1 MGNIAVGNAS
11 LFIMTEGG
19 EPIPLGDT
27 IEVEM
32 ITEDSSEN
40 NLKRDF
46 MNLDMQKEVTFTAE
60 LDRSIDITRVLFGLT
75 NNYRRLHGGYALRQR
90 SIYRWYKKYGGKKC
104 LQQMI

>member
-1 MGNIAVGNAS
+1 MGNITVNNVS
-11 LFIMTEGG
+11 VFIMTDDNG
-19 EPIPLGDT
+19 PVPLGDA

-40 NLKRDF
+40 NSKEVF
-46 MNLDMQKEVTFTAE
+46 MDLDRQKEVTFTAD
-60 LDRSIDITRVLFGLT
+60 LKRSIDITRVLFGLT

-104 LQQMI
+104 LQ

>member
-1 MGNIAVGNAS
+1 MGNITANNVS
-11 LFIMTEGG
+11 LFIMTYDNG
-19 EPIPLGDT
+19 PVPLGDT

-60 LDRSIDITRVLFGLT
+60 LNRSIDITRVLFGLT
-75 NNYRRLHGGYALRQR
+75 NNYRRMHGGFALRGR
-90 SIYRWYKKYGGKKC
+90 TIYRWYKKYKGR
-104 LQQMI
+104 

>member
-1 MGNIAVGNAS
+1 MGNITANNAS
-11 LFIMTEGG
+11 LFIMTDDIG
-19 EPIPLGDT
+19 PVPLGDA

-104 LQQMI
+104 LQ

>member
-1 MGNIAVGNAS
+1 MGNITANNVS
-11 LFIMTEGG
+11 LFIMTDDNG
-19 EPIPLGDT
+19 PVPLGDA

-90 SIYRWYKKYGGKKC
+90 SIYRWYKKYGGKKY
-104 LQQMI
+104 LQ

>member
-1 MGNIAVGNAS
+1 MSNITVNNVS
-11 LFIMTEGG
+11 VFIMTDNNK
-19 EPIPLGDT
+19 PVPLGDA

-60 LDRSIDITRVLFGLT
+60 LNRSIDITRVLFGLT
-75 NNYRRLHGGYALRQR
+75 NNYRRMHGGFALRER
-90 SIYRWYKKYGGKKC
+90 TIYRWYKKYKGR
-104 LQQMI
+104 